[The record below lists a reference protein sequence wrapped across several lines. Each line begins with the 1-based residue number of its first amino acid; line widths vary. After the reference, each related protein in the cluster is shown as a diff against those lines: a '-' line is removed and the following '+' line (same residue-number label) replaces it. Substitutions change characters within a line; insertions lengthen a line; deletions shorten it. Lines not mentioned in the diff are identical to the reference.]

1 MFDFA
6 WPISPPPRRRTVE
19 SKSYSWQRAPIPP
32 GHHILE
38 EAGFLKILYLERRR
52 SERSGRPLCLIL
64 LDGSAIIG
72 SERRETAFQL
82 VFDILHVSIRE
93 TDTIGWYKEKRTF
106 AVLFSEIAGIDKQSV
121 NTLREKV
128 TSGVTAAIDPSLAA
142 RMRVSVHVFPSA
154 SDQTVGLSDFTLYPD
169 LPHQDGS
176 RSLGPLIKRAIDIVG
191 SSTALLFLSPL
202 FVLIALAIRL
212 TSVGPVV
219 FRQKR
224 MGQYGTPFI
233 FLKFRSMYV
242 DSNALVHKEY
252 VTELISGGLQT
263 KSNGVYKITND
274 PRMTPLGRLLRKT
287 SLDELPQFW
296 NVLRGEMSLVGPR
309 PPVPYEFDCY
319 APWHRRRIL
328 EAKPGITG
336 LWQVTGRSRTTFND
350 MVRLDL
356 KYVKEWSIWLDI
368 KILLQ
373 TPRAVVSA
381 EGAY

>member
-1 MFDFA
+1 
-6 WPISPPPRRRTVE
+6 
-19 SKSYSWQRAPIPP
+19 
-32 GHHILE
+32 
-38 EAGFLKILYLERRR
+38 
-52 SERSGRPLCLIL
+52 
-64 LDGSAIIG
+64 LDGSAIIE
-72 SERRETAFQL
+72 SDRREAAFQL
-82 VFDILHVSIRE
+82 MFDILHVSIRE
-93 TDTIGWYKEKRTF
+93 TDTIGWYKEERTF
-106 AVLFSEIAGIDKQSV
+106 AVLFSEISGVDKKSV

-128 TSGVTAAIDPSLAA
+128 TSGVTAAIDPTVAA

-154 SDQTVGLSDFTLYPD
+154 SDLTVGLSDFTLYPD
-169 LPHQDGS
+169 LPHQGES
-176 RSLGPLIKRAIDIVG
+176 RSLGSLTKRAIDIVG

-202 FVLIALAIRL
+202 FLLIALAIRL
-212 TSVGPVV
+212 TSTGPVV

-224 MGQYGTPFI
+224 LGQYGTPFI

-242 DSNALVHKEY
+242 DSNALIHKEY
-252 VTELISGGLQT
+252 VTKLISGGLQS
-263 KSNGVYKITND
+263 KSKGVYKITND

-296 NVLRGEMSLVGPR
+296 NVLRGDMSLVGPR

-336 LWQVTGRSRTTFND
+336 LWQVSGRSRTTFND

-373 TPRAVVSA
+373 TPRAVVTA